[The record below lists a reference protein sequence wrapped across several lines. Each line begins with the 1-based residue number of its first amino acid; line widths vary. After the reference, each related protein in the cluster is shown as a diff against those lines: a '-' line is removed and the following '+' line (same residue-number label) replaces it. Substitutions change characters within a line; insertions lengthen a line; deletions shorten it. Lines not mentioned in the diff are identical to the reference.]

1 MRLLQYPPPGSEH
14 AATTA
19 EANWRGRATL
29 DVKIGLD
36 GFPRGT
42 KFAAKPNGDIFKA
55 VTLNR
60 GRPMVTGSEMS

>member
-1 MRLLQYPPPGSEH
+1 MRLLQYPRQRTCSDHCGSKL
-14 AATTA
+14 AGPR
-19 EANWRGRATL
+19 NSL

-60 GRPMVTGSEMS
+60 GRPMVTGSEVS